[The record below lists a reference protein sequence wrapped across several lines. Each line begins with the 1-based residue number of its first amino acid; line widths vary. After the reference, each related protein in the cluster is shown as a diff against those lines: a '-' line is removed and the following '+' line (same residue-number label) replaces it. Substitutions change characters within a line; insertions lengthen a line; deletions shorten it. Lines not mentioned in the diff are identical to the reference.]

1 MADKIKSAL
10 TEARTK
16 LGDLMVE
23 RKRLDQEIIE
33 WKRVVDSLSAVSE
46 EVSEEIPPDLE
57 IISTACYTRDPSIR
71 SSHTTRIKFTNAVR
85 EILRL
90 QHPKVLRVPAIRDYL
105 MDWSYDFSKYKQEL
119 VPVHN
124 ALKRLQEQGE
134 AKAIKD
140 KRGRLIGYQW
150 IEPFERAMEDAELTN
165 IARQLAFGMKRKAT
179 RNVASQKG
187 QVKTDDTASTKTE

>member
-187 QVKTDDTASTKTE
+187 QVKTDDTASHQN